1 MELYKVEALL
11 EKYFDGETSIAE
23 EKQLQDYFST
33 QQVAPHL
40 EKYTALFNHFAVAK
54 EQQFE
59 QEIPVLQIQKDESR
73 NQKRNLSWIS
83 IAASVVVLMGIGT
96 YVFYNSEPVNN
107 SKDLG
112 TYDDPEVAFKETQ
125 KALSLLSKN
134 VNVGIE
140 SVKYVEEY
148 QIAKNKVFRKTKNK
162 PRGI

>member
-1 MELYKVEALL
+1 MELYKVETVL
-11 EKYFDGETSIAE
+11 EKYFEGETSIAE
-23 EKQLQDYFST
+23 EKELQDYFAT

-40 EKYTALFNHFAVAK
+40 EKYAALFNHFAVAK

-59 QEIPVLQIQKDESR
+59 QEMPLFEIQKEEIR
-73 NQKRNLSWIS
+73 NKKRNLGLLS

-96 YVFYNSEPVNN
+96 YVFYHSEPANN

-162 PRGI
+162 SRGI

>member
-11 EKYFDGETSIAE
+11 EKYFEGETSIAE
-23 EKQLQDYFST
+23 ENELQEYFST

-40 EKYTALFNHFAVAK
+40 EKYAALFNHFAIAK

-162 PRGI
+162 SRGI